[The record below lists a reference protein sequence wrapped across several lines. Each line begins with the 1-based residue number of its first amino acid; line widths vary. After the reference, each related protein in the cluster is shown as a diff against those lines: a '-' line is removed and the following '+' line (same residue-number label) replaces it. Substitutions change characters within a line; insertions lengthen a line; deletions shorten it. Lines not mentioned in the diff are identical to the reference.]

1 MSNRDFL
8 NKYHE
13 TEPYSFGGIH
23 QAQNH
28 FSVNPKKIA
37 RVLSKSDIYTSFR
50 EFKRPSKTP
59 PIRTYGPNYIWEA
72 DLMFFTHPE
81 IVNSNDGSLYILAF
95 IDTFT
100 KEVGMTLLKSKNTK
114 DVTMKM
120 KAKFDSGDKPK
131 CVKITMLKFI

>member
-1 MSNRDFL
+1 MNQNRMSNRDFL

-23 QAQNH
+23 QARSH
-28 FSVNPKKIA
+28 FNVNPKKIA

-72 DLMFFTHPE
+72 DLMFFTHPAKLSPALCLSWD
-81 IVNSNDGSLYILAF
+81 NS
-95 IDTFT
+95 
-100 KEVGMTLLKSKNTK
+100 LKS
-114 DVTMKM
+114 
-120 KAKFDSGDKPK
+120 
-131 CVKITMLKFI
+131 